1 MTDEPPLRW
10 RDSPRLILADY
21 LASLPTTLAIVAGL
35 WAFSTRSTGMLGSVL
50 TALAIGYLAL
60 AVIEPVF
67 RQATHHYEVTRDSLR
82 HEAGL
87 VEQRRRDFPWRSI
100 AAINTERPWAH
111 RVLGLYRLTL
121 TQAGDESTR
130 VVLRGVT
137 RPTVDL
143 VLGRVEAALPAGHA
157 PAPAGAEQSDR
168 TIYAAS
174 VPELVL
180 MSFVY
185 GQVVVLAAAVAATL
199 WDLLEEAG
207 LLESLGFAAGRL
219 PVWAQVLG
227 AIAVGLLIGV
237 CATLVRYFR
246 FRVGVND
253 RSRLSIRF
261 GLLEPHER
269 RIDPAAV
276 EGLVLHRNLVEQ
288 WSGRARLALLT
299 TDSAAQLRS
308 NLLLPS
314 LPVDVVRSIA
324 EEYFADLVP
333 ADSLLDHRPRRVR
346 AVLVSLGAL
355 GVAAGAGLALHR
367 WTGLP
372 VWAALLAGLTVLL
385 AALVLGTSSTTRFS
399 SEDARNLTHVTT
411 RFASERQT
419 TLRTRAVGQV
429 ATVSWLRP
437 RPRFLWVALGAY
449 AGRPLHWFAL
459 GHPRAAVDD
468 LARQIRSGLGTDGH
482 RAQPWGFTR

>member
-1 MTDEPPLRW
+1 MT
-10 RDSPRLILADY
+10 S
-21 LASLPTTLAIVAGL
+21 VAVD
-35 WAFSTRSTGMLGSVL
+35 R
-50 TALAIGYLAL
+50 
-60 AVIEPVF
+60 
-67 RQATHHYEVTRDSLR
+67 
-82 HEAGL
+82 
-87 VEQRRRDFPWRSI
+87 
-100 AAINTERPWAH
+100 AINTERPWAH
-111 RVLGLYRLTL
+111 LVLVLYLLTL

-385 AALVLGTSSTTRFS
+385 AALVLGTSWTTGSQRGRPQPTH
-399 SEDARNLTHVTT
+399 ARPGSRPNADNPAH
-411 RFASERQT
+411 ASGSARSHRQ
-419 TLRTRAVGQV
+419 LA
-429 ATVSWLRP
+429 RP
-437 RPRFLWVALGAY
+437 GPRFLWVALGAY